1 MAVNKV
7 IYGDTT
13 LIDLTEDTVDS
24 YSLLTNKVVYGSM
37 GNVVT
42 QADPVVCYQYNS
54 RNAELVI
61 KNNDIG
67 RVEGTNLIL
76 LEETGKEAEEEFVDI
91 YADENSNGN
100 SQYEFVDLGEEINND
115 EEVIDNGGD

>member
-42 QADPVVCYQYNS
+42 QADPVVCYEYSS
-54 RNAELVI
+54 RNAELII

-76 LEETGKEAEEEFVDI
+76 LKETGEEAEEEFVDI
-91 YADENSNGN
+91 YANENSNED
-100 SQYEFVDLGEEINND
+100 SQYEFVDLDEEIDD
-115 EEVIDNGGD
+115 EEVTDSGGD